1 MQRILIALFLCLGLV
16 GCPTLAAE
24 TAPAE
29 LRAIPS
35 DQAALLTTLIG
46 IVEADCPDFEGQSG
60 TKADLIE
67 FLQTDRE
74 AWRKLAQFYNPKEQ
88 GDE

>member
-1 MQRILIALFLCLGLV
+1 MQRILIALTLCLGLC

-46 IVEADCPDFEGQSG
+46 IVEAECPEFDGERGS
-60 TKADLIE
+60 KADLLT
-67 FLQTDRE
+67 FLGLDRD
-74 AWRKLAQFYNPKEQ
+74 AWMKLAIFYNPKET
-88 GDE
+88 DE